1 MPNRPPPRP
10 AAAPARSR
18 RDAALFLWKWV
29 QAPTRI
35 GSVWP
40 SGRALGQAM
49 AAEVD
54 LSVPGAIVELGA
66 GTGPITATLLQSGVP
81 PERFFA
87 VERDPGLAAALRHRL
102 PQVRVIEGDA
112 GELPALMRAEGVD
125 RVAAIVSCLPLVSLP
140 RALVRQVIEGSFEI
154 LHAEGRFVQFTYG
167 VISPIPLRH
176 FHLHAR
182 RVRRVWRNV
191 PPAAVW
197 RYTRVAGEAVVRD
210 RG

>member
-1 MPNRPPPRP
+1 MAQQTLSPD
-10 AAAPARSR
+10 AAASRRAR

-40 SGRALGQAM
+40 SSRSLGRAM

-54 LSVPGAIVELGA
+54 LSVPGAVVELGA
-66 GTGPITATLLQSGVP
+66 GTGPVTATLLQSGVP
-81 PERFFA
+81 ADRFFA
-87 VERDPGLAAALRHRL
+87 VERDPALAAILRQRL

-112 GELPALMRAEGVD
+112 GELPALMRAQGVETLS
-125 RVAAIVSCLPLVSLP
+125 AIVSCLPLVSLP
-140 RALVRQVIEGSFEI
+140 RALVRRVVEGGFEM
-154 LHAEGRFVQFTYG
+154 LHPEGRLIQFTYG

-176 FHLHAR
+176 FALDAR
-182 RVRRVWRNV
+182 RVRRVWGNM

-197 RYTRVAGEAVVRD
+197 CYKRQPGRSTVR
-210 RG
+210 

>member
-1 MPNRPPPRP
+1 MQDQPHHGD
-10 AAAPARSR
+10 APSPGRSR

-40 SGRALGQAM
+40 SGRSLGRAM
-49 AAEVD
+49 AAQLD

-81 PERFFA
+81 PERFLA
-87 VERDPGLAAALRHRL
+87 LERDPAMAAVLRQRF
-102 PQVRVIEGDA
+102 PAIRVIEGDA
-112 GELPALMRAEGVD
+112 GELPALMQAEGVETLS
-125 RVAAIVSCLPLVSLP
+125 AIVSCLPLVSLP
-140 RALVRQVIEGSFEI
+140 RSLVRRVVEGGFEI
-154 LHAEGRFVQFTYG
+154 LHPDGRFIQFTYG
-167 VISPIPLRH
+167 VVSPIPLRH
-176 FHLHAR
+176 FAVQGR
-182 RVRRVWRNV
+182 RVCRVWRNV

-197 RYTRVAGEAVVRD
+197 RYTRVPGVAVARD